1 MSHKV
6 VTQSI
11 KILSRFLR
19 FYCSFKSLE
28 QWSLFYFSSNP
39 YNLVLREDLFLVQLY
54 ICKVFVNTC
63 TTHLIKDEALR
74 RAFVMT
80 SSWAANDVLHAENIN
95 INIISTVH
103 YYHVTHVFQS
113 ESTLYSFLNV
123 KELLAQN
130 RRDLWILIDSNGIQT
145 HNPLARKRTLNHLVK
160 LAQFG

>member
-6 VTQSI
+6 LTQSI

-39 YNLVLREDLFLVQLY
+39 HNLVLREDLFLVQLY

-63 TTHLIKDEALR
+63 TTHLIKDEAVR

-80 SSWAANDVLHAENIN
+80 PSWATNDVLHAENIN
-95 INIISTVH
+95 INIISTVC
-103 YYHVTHVFQS
+103 YYHAMHVFQS